1 MKNDLSKLDL
11 QTIKMKKLLLLLVP
25 VMLLR
30 CGDGD
35 GEDNVNIIEDP
46 NQPMIGEWQQISELR
61 YEFEEGTGDGRAC
74 LGELDPELPSK
85 IFAYSNGKLDM
96 YFYECTGGNGEFD
109 PVQSEELFSVGGN
122 WEQIGSEGNYLFFDP
137 ADEEPNEEINYF
149 EFSSDKSQ
157 FTHDTGEV
165 IQVWQRQ

>member
-1 MKNDLSKLDL
+1 
-11 QTIKMKKLLLLLVP
+11 MKKIIILLMMPLLFIG
-25 VMLLR
+25 

-35 GEDNVNIIEDP
+35 GDGDGNNNNNDTTFDSNE
-46 NQPMIGEWQQISELR
+46 PMIGSWQQISEVR
-61 YEFEEGTGDGRAC
+61 YLFEEGIGYGRAC

-96 YFYECTGGNGEFD
+96 YFYECTGGDEFN
-109 PVQSEELFSVGGN
+109 PVQSEELLSLGGN
-122 WEQIGSEGNYLFFDP
+122 WEQIGSQGNYLFFDP
-137 ADEEPNEEINYF
+137 ADEEPNEEIVYF

-165 IQVWQRQ
+165 IQIWERQ

>member
-1 MKNDLSKLDL
+1 
-11 QTIKMKKLLLLLVP
+11 MKKLLLLLVP

-35 GEDNVNIIEDP
+35 GDDNVNIIEDP

-61 YEFEEGTGDGRAC
+61 YDFEEGTGDGRAC

-85 IFAYSNGKLDM
+85 IFDYSNGKLDM

>member
-1 MKNDLSKLDL
+1 
-11 QTIKMKKLLLLLVP
+11 
-25 VMLLR
+25 
-30 CGDGD
+30 
-35 GEDNVNIIEDP
+35 
-46 NQPMIGEWQQISELR
+46 
-61 YEFEEGTGDGRAC
+61 
-74 LGELDPELPSK
+74 
-85 IFAYSNGKLDM
+85 M

>member
-1 MKNDLSKLDL
+1 MVGDPGFESFPGAGGEVCGEVSSGLFGEA
-11 QTIKMKKLLLLLVP
+11 
-25 VMLLR
+25 
-30 CGDGD
+30 GDGD
-35 GEDNVNIIEDP
+35 GEVNVNIIEDP

-61 YEFEEGTGDGRAC
+61 YDFEEGTGDGRAC

-122 WEQIGSEGNYLFFDP
+122 WEQIGSCISLP
-137 ADEEPNEEINYF
+137 KSLT
-149 EFSSDKSQ
+149 FSVSASL
-157 FTHDTGEV
+157 E
-165 IQVWQRQ
+165 

>member
-1 MKNDLSKLDL
+1 
-11 QTIKMKKLLLLLVP
+11 MKKIIILLMLPLLLIG
-25 VMLLR
+25 

-35 GEDNVNIIEDP
+35 GDGNNNSTAFDP
-46 NQPMIGEWQQISELR
+46 NEPMIGAWQQISEER
-61 YEFEEGTGDGRAC
+61 YVFEEDGSNNGRAC

-96 YFYECTGGNGEFD
+96 YFYECIGGTNEFD
-109 PVQSEELFSVGGN
+109 PVRSEELLSLGGN
-122 WEQIGSEGNYLFFDP
+122 WEQIGSQGNYLFFDP
-137 ADEEPNEEINYF
+137 ADEEPNEEIVYF

-165 IQVWQRQ
+165 IQIWERQ

>member
-1 MKNDLSKLDL
+1 
-11 QTIKMKKLLLLLVP
+11 MKKLLLLLVP

-61 YEFEEGTGDGRAC
+61 YEFEEGTGYGRAC

-122 WEQIGSEGNYLFFDP
+122 WEQIGTQGNYLFFDP

>member
-1 MKNDLSKLDL
+1 
-11 QTIKMKKLLLLLVP
+11 MKKLLLLVVP
-25 VMLLR
+25 VMLLG

-35 GEDNVNIIEDP
+35 GDGGDNFNTNEDP
-46 NQPMIGEWQQISELR
+46 NQPMIGEWQQIYEER
-61 YEFEEGTGDGRAC
+61 YEFEEGTRDGRAC
-74 LGELDPELPSK
+74 LREYDPELPSK

-96 YFYECTGGNGEFD
+96 YFYECSGGDGEFD
-109 PVQSEELFSVGGN
+109 PVRSEELFSLGGN
-122 WEQIGSEGNYLFFDP
+122 WEQIGSQGNYLFFDP

-165 IQVWQRQ
+165 NQIWQRQ

>member
-1 MKNDLSKLDL
+1 
-11 QTIKMKKLLLLLVP
+11 MKKIILLMIPLLLIG
-25 VMLLR
+25 

-35 GEDNVNIIEDP
+35 GDGNNNGTAFDP
-46 NQPMIGEWQQISELR
+46 NEPMIGSWQQISEER
-61 YEFEEGTGDGRAC
+61 YLFEEGIGYGRAC

-96 YFYECTGGNGEFD
+96 YFYECDGGGEFN
-109 PVQSEELFSVGGN
+109 PVRSEELFSLGGN
-122 WEQIGSEGNYLFFDP
+122 WEQVGSQGNYLFFDP

-149 EFSSDKSQ
+149 VFSGDKSQ

-165 IQVWQRQ
+165 IQIWERQ